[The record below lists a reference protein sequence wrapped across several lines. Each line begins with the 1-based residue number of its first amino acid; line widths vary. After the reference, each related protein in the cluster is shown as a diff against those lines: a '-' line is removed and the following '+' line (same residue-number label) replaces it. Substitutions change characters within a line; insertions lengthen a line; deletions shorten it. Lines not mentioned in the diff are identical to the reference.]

1 MPFLNIKSG
10 KLSIKYIYTKLGEQ
24 SAEITFLFMIYV
36 FNYIVGIWEPMIEKS
51 KGLIKYKS
59 FNSDNFIEIKFDEKA
74 LNINICDLHISFLY
88 HIFIRWNNSLKEDN
102 LNSKKSFK
110 ESKNDK
116 KEKEK
121 KIKIS
126 NHILQK
132 GV

>member
-1 MPFLNIKSG
+1 MFLII
-10 KLSIKYIYTKLGEQ
+10 L
-24 SAEITFLFMIYV
+24 
-36 FNYIVGIWEPMIEKS
+36 EPMIEKS

-74 LNINICDLHISFLY
+74 LNMNICDIHISFLY